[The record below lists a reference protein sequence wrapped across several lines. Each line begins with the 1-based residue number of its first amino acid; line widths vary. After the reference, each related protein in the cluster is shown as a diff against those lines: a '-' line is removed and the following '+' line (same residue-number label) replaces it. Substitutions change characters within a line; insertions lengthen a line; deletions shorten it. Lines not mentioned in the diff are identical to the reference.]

1 MRHIK
6 KFGAKEG
13 WVVEVYN
20 DADDN
25 RWFMLVENG
34 FTYEQPR
41 TGDILIK
48 ACKWLKPNSVT
59 ELEEE
64 TKNKTFNC
72 DIDTVK
78 AYGPP
83 EYFDI

>member
-20 DADDN
+20 DLDSN

-34 FTYEQPR
+34 FTYPKPR
-41 TGDILIK
+41 SADILIK
-48 ACKWLKPNSVT
+48 ACKWFKPNSVT
-59 ELEEE
+59 ELEEK

-72 DIDTVK
+72 DILSVK